1 MKSISSLQAERL
13 KYVPSLSPVFQ
24 ENGADISVSQHDPLL
39 PTKDRDAVNNQ
50 FPHTFGKPII
60 TFQSG
65 KKQEPQPSNV
75 GVIFSGGQASGGHNV
90 IAGLFDGLNYLNKD
104 SKLYGFLNGPDG
116 LLAHNHI
123 ELTAEI
129 IAPFRNTGGF
139 DMIGS
144 GRTKLNHNDQYNTV
158 KENCKKLNIKSL
170 VIIGGDD
177 SNTTAG
183 ILAEYFLANNIP
195 IQVIGCP
202 KTIDGDLRNEWIET
216 SFGFD
221 TACKVYAELTGS
233 ICRDAISAKKYWH
246 IIKLMGRSAS
256 HIALECALQTHANI
270 TIISEE
276 VENKKLTLHA
286 IIESICST
294 IIDRSNQGKN
304 YGILLVPEGLVEFIP
319 EIKVLISELNDLM
332 AASDINQ
339 EDMANAHDASE
350 LEKYGL
356 SQHSAEVYL
365 TLPDEIRLQL
375 VMDRDSHGNVQVSK
389 IDTEKLLI
397 QNVSNRLK
405 DLKKRGS
412 YSGNFSPQG
421 HFFGYEGRC
430 VAPSNFDANYCY
442 NLGYAAAAMIGAGET
457 GYLSAVKN
465 LDQPVSKWQPH
476 GIPISGMMNIE
487 RRHGSEKPVIQKYLV
502 DLSGN
507 PYAEF
512 SKNRDDWAENDR
524 YIFPGPIQYF
534 GPASVADACTMT
546 LQLGKK
552 PAIKNT
558 R

>member
-1 MKSISSLQAERL
+1 MNSISPLQVERL
-13 KYVPSLSPVFQ
+13 NFEPTLPEIFRK
-24 ENGADISVSQHDPLL
+24 NGTNITITKHDPLL
-39 PTKDRDAVNNQ
+39 PTKDRESIKVR
-50 FPHTFGKPII
+50 FPETFGKPII
-60 TFQSG
+60 TFRSEE
-65 KKQEPQPSNV
+65 KQETQPHNV

-90 IAGLFDGLNYLNKD
+90 IAGLFDGLKYLNKN

-116 LLAHNHI
+116 LLTNNHI
-123 ELTAEI
+123 ELTAELI
-129 IAPFRNTGGF
+129 KPFRNSGGF

-144 GRTKLNHNDQYNTV
+144 GRTKLNHNDQFDTV
-158 KENCKKLNIKSL
+158 KENCTKLDISSL

-202 KTIDGDLRNEWIET
+202 KTIDGDLRNDWIET

-221 TACKVYAELTGS
+221 TACKVYSELIGS

-276 VENKKLTLHA
+276 VENEKLTLQN
-286 IIESICST
+286 IIDSICS
-294 IIDRSNQGKN
+294 IILNRSNFGKN

-332 AASDINQ
+332 AENDINQ
-339 EDMANAHDASE
+339 ESLANTCDSTE

-356 SQHSAEVYL
+356 SKHSAEVYL
-365 TLPDEIRLQL
+365 ALPAEIRLQL

-397 QNVSNRLK
+397 HKLSSRLN
-405 DLKKRGS
+405 DLKNSGDYNGS
-412 YSGNFSPQG
+412 FSPQG

-442 NLGYAAAAMIGAGET
+442 NLGYTAAAMIGAGET
-457 GYLSAVKN
+457 GYLSSIKN
-465 LDQPVSKWQPH
+465 LNMPVSAWQPH
-476 GIPISGMMNIE
+476 GIPISGMMNME

-502 DLSGN
+502 DLGGK
-507 PYAEF
+507 PFAEF

-524 YIFPGPIQYF
+524 YVFPGPIQYF
-534 GPASVADACTMT
+534 GPSSIADACTIT
-546 LQLGKK
+546 LTLEKTG
-552 PAIKNT
+552 
-558 R
+558 